1 MDIVLLLL
9 KQNLIMFLYLLI
21 GYFLFR
27 KKLVSTQG
35 SADIGRMLLYVVMPI
50 AIIKSYLVDFSMEK
64 LEGLAVSFVLAI
76 LSLLLAIVI
85 ARLFFKKDSGTE
97 RFGVAFS
104 NAGFIGIPLV
114 QMTLGEEAV
123 FYVASFVALLNI
135 LQWTYGVLVITGD
148 KSAISF
154 AKIRTN
160 PIVLSFMAGILLFF
174 LPVSLPAAVTGIIG
188 TIASMNGPLAM
199 IVLGV
204 YLAQIPLKS
213 LFTDKKVYLATAVR
227 LLVIPALTIVLM
239 MLFPDKYLMVKLTIL
254 IAASAPVGSN
264 VAIFA
269 QIYDKDYTQ
278 AVKEV
283 CMSTLFCIIT
293 LPIMMGIA
301 NAVL

>member
-1 MDIVLLLL
+1 MDIVFLLL
-9 KQNLIMFLYLLI
+9 KQNIIMFVYLLI

-35 SADIGRMLLYVVMPI
+35 SADIGRTLLYVVMPV
-50 AIIKSYLVDFSMEK
+50 AIVKSYLVDFSLEK

-76 LSLLLAIVI
+76 LSLLLAILV
-85 ARLFFKKDSGTE
+85 ARIFFKKENGVE

-114 QMTLGEEAV
+114 QMTLGDEAV

-148 KSAISF
+148 KSVVSF

-160 PIVLSFMAGILLFF
+160 PIVISFLAGLLLFF
-174 LPVSLPAAVTGIIG
+174 LPIHLPAAVTGVIG

-239 MLFPDKYLMVKLTIL
+239 MIFPDKYHMIKLTIL

-293 LPIMMGIA
+293 LPIMLGIA
-301 NAVL
+301 NLIL

>member
-293 LPIMMGIA
+293 LPIMLGIA